1 MKLVIFD
8 LDQTLVDFMAIH
20 DLATGDVFRHFFNV
34 KARLTEVD
42 FAGRSLIENFVTLVR
57 LKNIPENQVR
67 ERSHELLQYYEE
79 SFVKNFPASPKS
91 YILPGVKS
99 LLKCLSQTDNIIV
112 LYTGDSPGIVRKV
125 LTSTGLDRYFRFCFY
140 GTEIKNRA
148 DMVRLAIK
156 EVEKMTGKK
165 FRNKEIV
172 VIGDS
177 VRDIECGKQF
187 NGLTVVVATGF
198 HTKEVLSKLK
208 PDYVFD
214 SLKDYKKVLKAIG

>member
-8 LDQTLVDFMAIH
+8 LDQTLIDFMAIH

-67 ERSHELLQYYEE
+67 EKSRELLQYYEG
-79 SFVKNFPASPKS
+79 SFVRNFPASPES
-91 YILPGVKS
+91 HILPGVKS
-99 LLKCLSQTDNIIV
+99 LLKRLSQTDNIIV
-112 LYTGDSPGIVRKV
+112 LYTGDSAGIVRKV
-125 LTSTGLDRYFRFCFY
+125 LTDTGLDRYFEFCFY
-140 GTEIKNRA
+140 GTEVKTRA

-156 EVEKMTGKK
+156 EAEKITGKK
-165 FRNKEIV
+165 FRNKDIV

-187 NGLTVVVATGF
+187 NALTIAVATGF
-198 HTKEVLSKLK
+198 HSKEELSELK
-208 PDYVFD
+208 PDHVFD